1 MLNLFLFS
9 QFSDAIRIQHNCLY
23 LCVTLAVSQ
32 RLTLEET
39 HEIADTLVTLYIEK
53 RNRFLYATTAL
64 NPFSLVDASPTFHV
78 MVTFCL
84 EEQTLK
90 IQWAQEGVTSTYV
103 IAGKQERKDLAW
115 KRLTGGT

>member
-1 MLNLFLFS
+1 M
-9 QFSDAIRIQHNCLY
+9 
-23 LCVTLAVSQ
+23 SQ

-39 HEIADTLVTLYIEK
+39 HEIADTLVTLYIER

-64 NPFSLVDASPTFHV
+64 KSFSLVDASPFIYV
-78 MVTFCL
+78 MVTFSL

-90 IQWAQEGVTSTYV
+90 IQWPQEGVTSTYV
-103 IAGKQERKDLAW
+103 IAGKPEREDLAW